1 MDIILKQD
9 VENLGFKDDIV
20 TVKPGYA
27 RNYLIPQ
34 GIGIMAT
41 PSAVKML
48 EETLRQR
55 AHNEAKLIE
64 DANKTAA
71 ALAEAEIVMKA
82 KVAKGGTKL
91 FGSVTASDL
100 SAKLEE
106 MGHNIDRKYIVII
119 GGAAKALGNYEAVIR
134 LHREVRANVNFAVTA
149 E

>member
-55 AHNEAKLIE
+55 AHKEAKLIE

-106 MGHNIDRKYIVII
+106 MGHNIDRKYIAIT

-134 LHREVRANVNFAVTA
+134 LHREVRANVSFEVAG